1 MNATQIRA
9 ELEAVKTALREGR
22 ADIADLQ
29 ARTHRASSSLVV
41 LIDQRRRSMTPLEE
55 HDLRKL
61 VALWAEINAAL
72 EARGATRWERRRS
85 QNSLYGKQVQLRGG
99 IPAHAPAVRRASSPS
114 TVRCPFRASEWTIR
128 VTGWPAIH
136 QE

>member
-72 EARGATRWERRRS
+72 EARGATRRDPRC
-85 QNSLYGKQVQLRGG
+85 QNPLDKSLIVL
-99 IPAHAPAVRRASSPS
+99 VRDVIS
-114 TVRCPFRASEWTIR
+114 
-128 VTGWPAIH
+128 
-136 QE
+136 

>member
-1 MNATQIRA
+1 MNANPIQVD
-9 ELEAVKTALREGR
+9 LEAVKAALREGR

-41 LIDQRRRSMTPLEE
+41 LIGQRRRPMMPLEE

-72 EARGATRWERRRS
+72 EARGATR
-85 QNSLYGKQVQLRGG
+85 
-99 IPAHAPAVRRASSPS
+99 
-114 TVRCPFRASEWTIR
+114 
-128 VTGWPAIH
+128 
-136 QE
+136 